1 MPLTKKLREKNLEEP
16 ALCELLPIRDY
27 LDNVMVRTSGELV
40 AGYALK
46 GAMSYFADDNGRNS
60 TKHHLEA
67 LLRTIP
73 EESMRLQFRFEVT
86 EDLADLLERY
96 ERDTK
101 TNSEAALL
109 LEQSRV
115 QMWSEKERSG
125 VYLRR
130 ITHVYLIWNPERHHQ
145 VLASGGRSMAQNAG
159 GSGFSLSARKQI
171 ERTLKGHL
179 DIVSEFES
187 ILDGIESVL
196 KTTGL
201 DPRRLSDGELFL
213 ENKRALAP
221 LAPSTIPLKLYPLS
235 ERFIS
240 PREQVSVAS
249 ILNETEDYINVDGVL
264 WSSITLKSPP
274 DATYPGILREIVTAG
289 IPVVV
294 STQVMV
300 PNQAKVLDAYK
311 KKQKKMAAAQLDQK
325 GNVRVDVTA
334 QVAEQELLQIQ
345 HEIISSTL
353 KTCKVSLTIAVRT
366 SRPAHTQAQY
376 EEAEREIENRKQQI
390 LHIIS
395 RMNGARAYPENL
407 AQRRI
412 WITTLPGLADDDRR
426 EHDLLTPHAA
436 DLLPLEMPWEGTPRS
451 PLMLFASP
459 WRQLLPF
466 SPFDP
471 ELSDANILIAAA
483 SGHGKSMM
491 TGQMLLQAAKQ
502 DVQVSIIER
511 GDSYQS
517 VVEFMN
523 GQMIT
528 MSLDS
533 RQTIN
538 PWDLAEGEQHPGKD
552 QITFLKNLTR
562 HMLDD
567 SERSDAQLL
576 DIVLVD
582 AIERTYHRAAQRPL
596 NPIPT
601 FGDLR
606 DELQLYQDADKNEKV
621 MEEARMAAYKMK
633 NWVGNG
639 VYANLFD
646 RHTNLKLDTPWMY
659 FNVEK
664 LKDDPR
670 LEAAMSLLIAWA
682 TTKRAGGT
690 RAEKAS
696 RSWRNAGCC
705 CSRQCW
711 LPWSFNSI
719 APAESGMPVSGESP
733 RRSKTSP
740 EPRRPPMNS
749 VRPS

>member
-1 MPLTKKLREKNLEEP
+1 
-16 ALCELLPIRDY
+16 
-27 LDNVMVRTSGELV
+27 
-40 AGYALK
+40 
-46 GAMSYFADDNGRNS
+46 
-60 TKHHLEA
+60 
-67 LLRTIP
+67 
-73 EESMRLQFRFEVT
+73 
-86 EDLADLLERY
+86 
-96 ERDTK
+96 
-101 TNSEAALL
+101 
-109 LEQSRV
+109 
-115 QMWSEKERSG
+115 
-125 VYLRR
+125 
-130 ITHVYLIWNPERHHQ
+130 
-145 VLASGGRSMAQNAG
+145 
-159 GSGFSLSARKQI
+159 
-171 ERTLKGHL
+171 
-179 DIVSEFES
+179 
-187 ILDGIESVL
+187 
-196 KTTGL
+196 
-201 DPRRLSDGELFL
+201 
-213 ENKRALAP
+213 
-221 LAPSTIPLKLYPLS
+221 
-235 ERFIS
+235 
-240 PREQVSVAS
+240 
-249 ILNETEDYINVDGVL
+249 
-264 WSSITLKSPP
+264 
-274 DATYPGILREIVTAG
+274 
-289 IPVVV
+289 
-294 STQVMV
+294 
-300 PNQAKVLDAYK
+300 
-311 KKQKKMAAAQLDQK
+311 
-325 GNVRVDVTA
+325 
-334 QVAEQELLQIQ
+334 
-345 HEIISSTL
+345 
-353 KTCKVSLTIAVRT
+353 
-366 SRPAHTQAQY
+366 
-376 EEAEREIENRKQQI
+376 
-390 LHIIS
+390 
-395 RMNGARAYPENL
+395 
-407 AQRRI
+407 
-412 WITTLPGLADDDRR
+412 
-426 EHDLLTPHAA
+426 
-436 DLLPLEMPWEGTPRS
+436 
-451 PLMLFASP
+451 MLFASP

-682 TTKRAGGT
+682 TTKRAGGNT
-690 RAEKAS
+690 GGKSITVLEECWMLLQSPVLAPVVVQLYRTGRK
-696 RSWRNAGCC
+696 RNAGVWGVSQAVEDFTGTTQAPNEFGAAIVKNTTTKIIGRQTGNFDVLREYLHLNDTTLEQIKSLALPEKGKYSDFVVAIGEKAETTHVFRLVLTPLEYWLLTTFPRERWYRKYWMKKHSNLSVTERYQSLAAQFPQGLAALDELPEEHNGEVYEIEEKVREAPLNAGG
-705 CSRQCW
+705 SR
-711 LPWSFNSI
+711 
-719 APAESGMPVSGESP
+719 
-733 RRSKTSP
+733 R
-740 EPRRPPMNS
+740 
-749 VRPS
+749 

>member
-1 MPLTKKLREKNLEEP
+1 M
-16 ALCELLPIRDY
+16 
-27 LDNVMVRTSGELV
+27 
-40 AGYALK
+40 
-46 GAMSYFADDNGRNS
+46 
-60 TKHHLEA
+60 
-67 LLRTIP
+67 
-73 EESMRLQFRFEVT
+73 
-86 EDLADLLERY
+86 
-96 ERDTK
+96 
-101 TNSEAALL
+101 
-109 LEQSRV
+109 
-115 QMWSEKERSG
+115 
-125 VYLRR
+125 
-130 ITHVYLIWNPERHHQ
+130 
-145 VLASGGRSMAQNAG
+145 
-159 GSGFSLSARKQI
+159 
-171 ERTLKGHL
+171 
-179 DIVSEFES
+179 
-187 ILDGIESVL
+187 
-196 KTTGL
+196 
-201 DPRRLSDGELFL
+201 
-213 ENKRALAP
+213 
-221 LAPSTIPLKLYPLS
+221 
-235 ERFIS
+235 
-240 PREQVSVAS
+240 
-249 ILNETEDYINVDGVL
+249 
-264 WSSITLKSPP
+264 
-274 DATYPGILREIVTAG
+274 TAG

-311 KKQKKMAAAQLDQK
+311 KKQKKMAAAQLDQN

-345 HEIISSTL
+345 HEIISSAL

-366 SRPAHTQAQY
+366 SRPARTQAQY

-502 DVQVSIIER
+502 DLQVSIIER

-682 TTKRAGGT
+682 TTKRAGGNT
-690 RAEKAS
+690 SAKSITVLEECWMLLQSPVLAPVVVQLYRTGRK
-696 RSWRNAGCC
+696 RNAGVWGVSQAVEDFTGTTQAPNEFGAAIVKNTTTKISGARPATSM
-705 CSRQCW
+705 CSENTC
-711 LPWSFNSI
+711 I
-719 APAESGMPVSGESP
+719 
-733 RRSKTSP
+733 
-740 EPRRPPMNS
+740 
-749 VRPS
+749 

>member
-115 QMWSEKERSG
+115 QMWSEKERLG

-130 ITHVYLIWNPERHHQ
+130 ITHVYLIWNPEKHHQ

-201 DPRRLSDGELFL
+201 DPRRLSDRELFL

-366 SRPAHTQAQY
+366 SA
-376 EEAEREIENRKQQI
+376 
-390 LHIIS
+390 S
-395 RMNGARAYPENL
+395 GAYPS
-407 AQRRI
+407 A
-412 WITTLPGLADDDRR
+412 
-426 EHDLLTPHAA
+426 
-436 DLLPLEMPWEGTPRS
+436 
-451 PLMLFASP
+451 
-459 WRQLLPF
+459 
-466 SPFDP
+466 
-471 ELSDANILIAAA
+471 
-483 SGHGKSMM
+483 
-491 TGQMLLQAAKQ
+491 
-502 DVQVSIIER
+502 V
-511 GDSYQS
+511 
-517 VVEFMN
+517 
-523 GQMIT
+523 
-528 MSLDS
+528 
-533 RQTIN
+533 
-538 PWDLAEGEQHPGKD
+538 
-552 QITFLKNLTR
+552 
-562 HMLDD
+562 
-567 SERSDAQLL
+567 
-576 DIVLVD
+576 
-582 AIERTYHRAAQRPL
+582 
-596 NPIPT
+596 
-601 FGDLR
+601 
-606 DELQLYQDADKNEKV
+606 
-621 MEEARMAAYKMK
+621 
-633 NWVGNG
+633 
-639 VYANLFD
+639 
-646 RHTNLKLDTPWMY
+646 
-659 FNVEK
+659 
-664 LKDDPR
+664 
-670 LEAAMSLLIAWA
+670 
-682 TTKRAGGT
+682 
-690 RAEKAS
+690 
-696 RSWRNAGCC
+696 
-705 CSRQCW
+705 
-711 LPWSFNSI
+711 
-719 APAESGMPVSGESP
+719 
-733 RRSKTSP
+733 
-740 EPRRPPMNS
+740 
-749 VRPS
+749 

>member
-1 MPLTKKLREKNLEEP
+1 
-16 ALCELLPIRDY
+16 
-27 LDNVMVRTSGELV
+27 
-40 AGYALK
+40 
-46 GAMSYFADDNGRNS
+46 
-60 TKHHLEA
+60 
-67 LLRTIP
+67 
-73 EESMRLQFRFEVT
+73 
-86 EDLADLLERY
+86 
-96 ERDTK
+96 
-101 TNSEAALL
+101 
-109 LEQSRV
+109 
-115 QMWSEKERSG
+115 
-125 VYLRR
+125 
-130 ITHVYLIWNPERHHQ
+130 
-145 VLASGGRSMAQNAG
+145 
-159 GSGFSLSARKQI
+159 
-171 ERTLKGHL
+171 
-179 DIVSEFES
+179 
-187 ILDGIESVL
+187 
-196 KTTGL
+196 
-201 DPRRLSDGELFL
+201 
-213 ENKRALAP
+213 
-221 LAPSTIPLKLYPLS
+221 
-235 ERFIS
+235 
-240 PREQVSVAS
+240 
-249 ILNETEDYINVDGVL
+249 
-264 WSSITLKSPP
+264 
-274 DATYPGILREIVTAG
+274 
-289 IPVVV
+289 
-294 STQVMV
+294 
-300 PNQAKVLDAYK
+300 
-311 KKQKKMAAAQLDQK
+311 
-325 GNVRVDVTA
+325 
-334 QVAEQELLQIQ
+334 
-345 HEIISSTL
+345 
-353 KTCKVSLTIAVRT
+353 
-366 SRPAHTQAQY
+366 
-376 EEAEREIENRKQQI
+376 
-390 LHIIS
+390 
-395 RMNGARAYPENL
+395 MNGARAYPENL

-502 DVQVSIIER
+502 DPHVSIIER

-646 RHTNLKLDTPWMY
+646 RHTNLKLDIPWMY

-682 TTKRAGGT
+682 TTKRAGGNT
-690 RAEKAS
+690 GAKSITVLEECWMLLQSPVLAPVVVQLYRTGRK
-696 RSWRNAGCC
+696 RNAGVWGV
-705 CSRQCW
+705 SQAVEDFTGTTQAPNEFGAAIVKNTTTKIIGRQTGNFDVLREYLHLNDTTLEQIKSLALPEKGKYSDFVVAIGENAETTHVLRLVLTPLEYW
-711 LPWSFNSI
+711 LLTTFPRERWYRKYWMKKH
-719 APAESGMPVSGESP
+719 SGFSVTERYQLLAARFPQGLAALDELPEEHSGEVYEIEERVREAHLKAGGG
-733 RRSKTSP
+733 RR
-740 EPRRPPMNS
+740 
-749 VRPS
+749 